1 MSKVMKNCKKTN
13 DYKDQANEMPNLH
26 LHCGAGPICVE
37 PVMNPPLRT
46 ERGPFH
52 PTAANIQENT
62 AMNPTTTRNIVNPKT
77 IG

>member
-1 MSKVMKNCKKTN
+1 MNNAKCNHDRKHK
-13 DYKDQANEMPNLH
+13 QNEMPNLH

-46 ERGPFH
+46 ERGPVH
-52 PTAANIQENT
+52 PIAQKIQEKT
-62 AMNPTTTRNIVNPKT
+62 AMKPTTTKNIVNPKT